1 MRTTQH
7 QPKAG
12 QRPAAAR
19 HIGSRHLTTDQQRWQ
34 AYEAAKR
41 LWESHNPGASCDE
54 HEQAM
59 RAIAQRVGV

>member
-12 QRPAAAR
+12 QRPAAAL

-34 AYEAAKR
+34 AYEAAKA
-41 LWESHNPGASCDE
+41 LWLARNPAASAQQIE
-54 HEQAM
+54 TAFA
-59 RAIAQRVGV
+59 AIAKRLGL

>member
-1 MRTTQH
+1 MLANKTITQ
-7 QPKAG
+7 PTAP
-12 QRPAAAR
+12 RR
-19 HIGSRHLTTDQQRWQ
+19 IGLDSLTTERQRWQ

-41 LWESHNPGASCDE
+41 LWESRNPGASCDE